1 MSMRS
6 SGAISEPTPDPMPLV
21 PIDSAHYTQR
31 STTMSVV
38 PEKPRGRTML
48 LAGAG
53 ASVVLL
59 LAAVLL
65 LRRTPEED
73 PSPAA
78 APVKTAPVAAKPHA
92 KPTDEPEEL
101 NPIES
106 KPADAGPKKI
116 EGKPTGKHPTAPVT
130 ATATASASA
139 APTAK
144 TGKPTLDPG
153 DPWQ

>member
-1 MSMRS
+1 
-6 SGAISEPTPDPMPLV
+6 
-21 PIDSAHYTQR
+21 
-31 STTMSVV
+31 MSVV
-38 PEKPRGRTML
+38 PEKPKGARGRTML

-53 ASVVLL
+53 ASVVVLL
-59 LAAVLL
+59 AVLL

-78 APVKTAPVAAKPHA
+78 APAKTAPVAAKPHA

-106 KPADAGPKKI
+106 KPADAGPKKV
-116 EGKPTGKHPTAPVT
+116 EGKPSGKHPTAPVT
-130 ATATASASA
+130 ATASASA
-139 APTAK
+139 APTVK